1 MQSFSNSTTLWFV
14 VFCFKSLAFLHAAFG
29 KNRKKDVSKTREILT
44 DGCMGG
50 GGGQGKKKLFSI
62 SFKNSEKTEIK

>member
-1 MQSFSNSTTLWFV
+1 MLELCTPVYERLLNALGKNTE
-14 VFCFKSLAFLHAAFG
+14 FLSAFG
-29 KNRKKDVSKTREILT
+29 KNRKKEVSKTREILT

-50 GGGQGKKKLFSI
+50 GGGQGKKKLFLI

>member
-50 GGGQGKKKLFSI
+50 GRTGK
-62 SFKNSEKTEIK
+62 EKIVLDQFQEFREDRN